1 MPALEPGIRGKAA
14 GRWCGR
20 PRQGRARESSRVAPP
35 EQEGDRPVSRGLLL
49 KGPVCVCVR
58 ALGHAL
64 TEVSIERACSSTHV
78 SGKRSSEPT
87 CSSQIPIRVCRE
99 SREVLLVPVS
109 SVRPS
114 QERVLLV
121 PREHFSSLQVGGPV
135 KCGWPLQENEIPTHE
150 TEQQILPIP
159 CHLSLSLTL
168 PPRTLSRPCL

>member
-1 MPALEPGIRGKAA
+1 MPGLEPGIRGKAA

-20 PRQGRARESSRVAPP
+20 ARQGRARESSRVAPP

-49 KGPVCVCVR
+49 KGAGVCVR

-78 SGKRSSEPT
+78 SGKRSFEPT

-99 SREVLLVPVS
+99 SREVLLVPAS

-114 QERVLLV
+114 QERALLVLSLLV
-121 PREHFSSLQVGGPV
+121 PPSWRSS
-135 KCGWPLQENEIPTHE
+135 
-150 TEQQILPIP
+150 
-159 CHLSLSLTL
+159 
-168 PPRTLSRPCL
+168 